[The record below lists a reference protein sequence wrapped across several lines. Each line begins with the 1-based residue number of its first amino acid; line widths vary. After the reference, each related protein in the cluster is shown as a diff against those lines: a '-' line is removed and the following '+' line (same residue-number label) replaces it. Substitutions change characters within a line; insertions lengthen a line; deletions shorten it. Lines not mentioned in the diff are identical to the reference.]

1 MPYDPKF
8 MQRALAL
15 SATSLD
21 TPGTQPF
28 GAVVVRNGEI
38 VGEGLNHALAR
49 LDPTAHGE
57 IEALRDACRRLG
69 RLDLGDC
76 ELYTSCEPCA
86 LCVAALQM
94 AGIRHLYYAAGLRAC
109 TALFEPLAAT
119 RWRNLDTDDLRV
131 QSGLP
136 GGARRLPD
144 SQHEADAALHIIA
157 VWVDA
162 RVAVP

>member
-28 GAVVVRNGEI
+28 GAVVVR
-38 VGEGLNHALAR
+38 
-49 LDPTAHGE
+49 HGE

-144 SQHEADAALHIIA
+144 SQHEADAALRIIA